1 MSPIRLCATSRCP
14 YPAAPRKAHCPI
26 HAADQRKANRSRF
39 DGFYSSKAWRMSR
52 RKQLSDHPFCQY
64 EHDGEECGLLA
75 DSVHHIVELEDG
87 GAPRDPANLMSLCRS
102 HHSVIHAQR
111 RKGVMEGRR

>member
-1 MSPIRLCATSRCP
+1 MAE
-14 YPAAPRKAHCPI
+14 
-26 HAADQRKANRSRF
+26 QRKQNRSRF
-39 DGFYSSKAWRMSR
+39 DSFYSSLPWRMSR
-52 RKQLSDHPFCQY
+52 RKQLHDHPLCQY
-64 EHDGEECGLLA
+64 ERDGEECGEIA

-111 RKGVMEGRR
+111 RRARGTVAA